1 MKRSPFF
8 QTRRRII
15 SVRNTAA
22 MLARETVSSPRRKKE
37 SRTATAVPAMPDQML
52 AVSNSIPGNTITAS
66 TLYGR

>member
-1 MKRSPFF
+1 
-8 QTRRRII
+8 
-15 SVRNTAA
+15 